1 MPKKASA
8 ITKAMANE
16 FLKPY
21 EKGMLN
27 MREMNSLRTVR
38 NKIISVVAM
47 ASFSGCSF
55 FAPSMQTIHVTSS
68 PSEAKVVAGGRPVG
82 QTPVQFEAHRGENLL
97 IEVRKPGYQTQYRT
111 SSRTL
116 STIGTLDV
124 IGGFFLLLPLFGLL
138 SSGAWKHDPGQY
150 GFVLDPEK

>member
-1 MPKKASA
+1 MQKRMQHMRR
-8 ITKAMANE
+8 TKWM
-16 FLKPY
+16 
-21 EKGMLN
+21 
-27 MREMNSLRTVR
+27 RTVW
-38 NKIISVVAM
+38 NQIISVGVM
-47 ASFSGCSF
+47 VSFSGCSF
-55 FAPSMQTIHVTSS
+55 FAPSMQTIHVTTT
-68 PSEAKVVAGGRPVG
+68 PPGAKVVAGGRPVG

-97 IEVRKPGYQTQYRT
+97 IEVGKPGYQTQYRT